1 MQPRMRAE
9 NRLSRG
15 RRLSMLVALAAG
27 VAVFAGGASAALA
40 TTRTAPARLV
50 PAVTPRTPVTRGS
63 GYVALGDS
71 VTFGYQEAGVQP
83 TPNYHDASS
92 FVAYPEQ
99 LGAALGLKVTNLAC
113 PGETSESLINEKD
126 TLACENGYRKDFP
139 LHVKY
144 SGSQLNYAVSFLRAH
159 PGVRLVSLMIG
170 ANDDFL
176 CEETSKDG
184 CSSAAELKALAAEIF
199 KHVTQTLSAIRN
211 KAGYSGQLA
220 IVNYYS
226 LNYASPLSNSLSLL
240 LNRTLD
246 SAAKP
251 FHTEVA
257 DGYGI
262 FQTASVRFANQP
274 CLAGLITQ
282 LNGQVGNCGI
292 HPTYTGQ
299 ALLAQALL
307 KAIRV
312 GSRTPPARVVRVPAP
327 APPTSGLG

>member
-1 MQPRMRAE
+1 
-9 NRLSRG
+9 
-15 RRLSMLVALAAG
+15 
-27 VAVFAGGASAALA
+27 
-40 TTRTAPARLV
+40 
-50 PAVTPRTPVTRGS
+50 VTRGS

-71 VTFGYQEAGVQP
+71 VTFGYQEPGVQP

-126 TLACENGYRKDFP
+126 TLACENAYRKVYP

-144 SGSQLNYAVSFLRAH
+144 SGSQLDYALSFLRTH

-176 CEETSKDG
+176 CQETSKDG
-184 CSSAAELKALAAEIF
+184 CTSASDLAALAAEIGR
-199 KHVTQTLSAIRN
+199 HVKQTLSAIRN
-211 KAGYSGQLA
+211 QAGYSGQLA

-226 LNYASPLSNSLSLL
+226 LNYASPAMNALSQLL
-240 LNRTLD
+240 DRTLD
-246 SAAKP
+246 NAAKP
-251 FHTEVA
+251 FGVEVA

-262 FQTASVRFANQP
+262 FQTASFRFADQP

-282 LNGQVGNCGI
+282 LDDQVGNCGI

-312 GSRTPPARVVRVPAP
+312 GSPTPPARVIKVRVPP
-327 APPTSGLG
+327 LRIGPPTSGLG